1 MSSATTVVGLILG
14 SVAVVTLATT
24 SSNFVTDS
32 TNTPSTTTG
41 PAAKAR
47 VVQVTG
53 EDFKFDAPDVI
64 PAGLTEFRFLNKGPA
79 LHHMALLKLT
89 GGKTVDDLVTALG
102 QPGPLPS
109 WAKELGGPN
118 AAAPGEEANA
128 TLTLEPGNYAFIC
141 FVDIGGPPHFAKGM
155 VKPLRVVPSTSPNGP
170 KPKADVTASLF
181 DYSFKLSAPI
191 RAGKRT
197 IRVHNTGP
205 QVHELQLVQL
215 APGVTLGE
223 FMKWVEKME
232 GPPPGKPLGGVA
244 GLESGMSQ
252 YFSADFVPGS
262 YALICFVPDSK
273 DRKPHFAHGMAQ
285 QIEVK

>member
-1 MSSATTVVGLILG
+1 MSSASTVVGLIVG
-14 SVAVVTLATT
+14 SVAVVTLAAT
-24 SSNFVTDS
+24 SSSYTTEP
-32 TNTPSTTTG
+32 TNQPLAATSPI
-41 PAAKAR
+41 AKAR

-53 EDFKFDAPDVI
+53 EDFKFDAPDAI

-89 GGKTVDDLVTALG
+89 GGKKVDDLVSALAK
-102 QPGPLPS
+102 PGPLPS

-118 AAAPGEEANA
+118 AAAPGEESNA

-155 VKPLRVVPSTSPNGP
+155 VKPLRVVPSTSPSGP
-170 KPKADVTASLF
+170 RPKADVTATLF
-181 DYSFKLSAPI
+181 DYSFKFSAPV

-197 IRVHNTGP
+197 IRVDNTGP

-223 FMKWVEKME
+223 FMKWLEKME
-232 GPPPGKPLGGVA
+232 GPPPGKALGGIA

-252 YFSADFVPGS
+252 YFSADFVSGS
-262 YALICFVPDSK
+262 YALICFVPDAR
-273 DRKPHFAHGMAQ
+273 DGKPHFAHGMAQ
-285 QIEVK
+285 QFEVK